1 MGFQLIVRHIEVR
14 RISLHDVWSI
24 WDFVALGSVI
34 SRESHTRPS
43 GVRSYGA
50 GEYRRLA
57 SIEPRSGIVK
67 EGLSPDTPAS
77 ERDGILI
84 ACMVWAQI
92 DYAVSGK
99 RW

>member
-24 WDFVALGSVI
+24 WDFVALGSVT

-57 SIEPRSGIVK
+57 SFKPRSGIVK

-77 ERDGILI
+77 ERDGILMGLHGLGTNRLCGI
-84 ACMVWAQI
+84 
-92 DYAVSGK
+92 
-99 RW
+99 